1 MQAFNGAG
9 DAITPTIVN
18 FFGFWLFEIP
28 VAYCLAIPLHMR
40 SNGVFFSIAIAESAM
55 AVASA
60 ILFKRGK
67 WKKQKI

>member
-1 MQAFNGAG
+1 
-9 DAITPTIVN
+9 
-18 FFGFWLFEIP
+18 
-28 VAYCLAIPLHMR
+28 MR

-60 ILFKRGK
+60 LLFKRGK